1 MSDLMRVARYL
12 DYRENC
18 PSPGE
23 VRKLHCKNNSKSR
36 NHETL

>member
-12 DYRENC
+12 ENF
-18 PSPGE
+18 PSPEE

-36 NHETL
+36 NHEML